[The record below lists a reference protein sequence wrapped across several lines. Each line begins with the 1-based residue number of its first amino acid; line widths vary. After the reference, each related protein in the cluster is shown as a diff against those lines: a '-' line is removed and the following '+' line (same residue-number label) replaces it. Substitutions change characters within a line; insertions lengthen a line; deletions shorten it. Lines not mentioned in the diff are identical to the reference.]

1 MGMAMKAIWFV
12 TGYLALVLQV
22 MCIASGLYIVAETAE
37 GNSALTKKV
46 LKRSL
51 IVIVALYVILW
62 MDGLPILQI
71 LVGIG
76 SHVSFCP
83 LLRSFPIVEPFSI
96 SFVVAFVS
104 VMANHLLWLNYFT
117 TEEILY
123 RHSRHSIS
131 HRDFIGFFIFFIW
144 LVPLGFFVSMTMADD
159 LLPSTDANFNN
170 ESTCTR
176 EGGKGR
182 RLGLCKRL
190 MEFVFGESDK
200 EKILHSI
207 QPGRGKYV

>member
-1 MGMAMKAIWFV
+1 MKAIWFV

-83 LLRSFPIVEPFSI
+83 LLRSFPIVE
-96 SFVVAFVS
+96 VS
-104 VMANHLLWLNYFT
+104 SGDTN
-117 TEEILY
+117 
-123 RHSRHSIS
+123 
-131 HRDFIGFFIFFIW
+131 
-144 LVPLGFFVSMTMADD
+144 
-159 LLPSTDANFNN
+159 
-170 ESTCTR
+170 
-176 EGGKGR
+176 
-182 RLGLCKRL
+182 
-190 MEFVFGESDK
+190 
-200 EKILHSI
+200 
-207 QPGRGKYV
+207 